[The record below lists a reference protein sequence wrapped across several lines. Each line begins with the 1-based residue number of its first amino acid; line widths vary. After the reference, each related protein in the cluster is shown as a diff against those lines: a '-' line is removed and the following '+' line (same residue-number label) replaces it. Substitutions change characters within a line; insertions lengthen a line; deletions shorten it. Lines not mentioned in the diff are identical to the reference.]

1 MEIILIIIIAI
12 LLFNSKKPKNSN
24 HKSSKKKIVPFRKS
38 AQRSPVKYETGWS
51 WNEEKQLWEPPE
63 SEESDSNSEKLEG
76 KKQGSESAE
85 TDLTKGYQ
93 ARSIFSRNEWQSYKK
108 LRDIAEVKGYIICP
122 KVRLLDIIEPKRGEE
137 KYKTRLYKIQSKHVD
152 FVICDQYMTV
162 KAIIELDDNSHDR
175 SDRHERDEFVD
186 KVLQNSG
193 YKVIHTRYIENDIL
207 DLV

>member
-1 MEIILIIIIAI
+1 MEMILIIIIAI
-12 LLFNSKKPKNSN
+12 LLIYNKKPKNSKHN
-24 HKSSKKKIVPFRKS
+24 SSNKKTVPFRKAAKS
-38 AQRSPVKYETGWS
+38 SPTKYETGWT

-63 SEESDSNSEKLEG
+63 SEESDSNSEKQEE

-152 FVICDQYMTV
+152 FVICDQNMTV

-186 KVLQNSG
+186 KVLRNSG